1 MFPKSVCTSVN
12 NVACHGIPDDRP
24 LADGDI
30 INIDI
35 TVSEINAQTFNEI
48 DEQTLNNLFFPQVFF
63 EGFHGD
69 CSKTFLIGNVD
80 ALGRHLVK
88 ITEECL
94 YKGIEVCGPNV
105 SFKEIGSAVENHANE
120 NGLEV
125 IREFIGHG
133 IGTYFHGQPE
143 ICHYRKFAQ

>member
-1 MFPKSVCTSVN
+1 M
-12 NVACHGIPDDRP
+12 
-24 LADGDI
+24 
-30 INIDI
+30 
-35 TVSEINAQTFNEI
+35 
-48 DEQTLNNLFFPQVFF
+48 FF

-80 ALGRHLVK
+80 ALGQHLVK

-94 YKGIEVCGPNV
+94 YKGIGVCGPNV
-105 SFKEIGSAVENHANE
+105 PFKEIGTAVENHANE
-120 NGLEV
+120 NGVEV

-143 ICHYRKFAQ
+143 ICHYRKQIVDF

>member
-1 MFPKSVCTSVN
+1 MLIFF
-12 NVACHGIPDDRP
+12 
-24 LADGDI
+24 
-30 INIDI
+30 
-35 TVSEINAQTFNEI
+35 EIFA
-48 DEQTLNNLFFPQVFF
+48 LFHPQVFYN
-63 EGFHGD
+63 GHHGD

-88 ITEECL
+88 VTEECL

-105 SFKEIGSAVENHANE
+105 PLTVIGEAIETHALE

-125 IREFIGHG
+125 IKEFIGHG

-143 ICHYRKFAQ
+143 ICHYRKLFLVKTFNFFKKVIILKQNT